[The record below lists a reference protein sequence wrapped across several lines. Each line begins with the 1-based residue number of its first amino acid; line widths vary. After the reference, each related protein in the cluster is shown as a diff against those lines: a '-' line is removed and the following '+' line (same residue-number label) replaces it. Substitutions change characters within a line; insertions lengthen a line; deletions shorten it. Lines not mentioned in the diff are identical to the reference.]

1 MVVGESKRIVSDN
14 QVYFVSPPFRQYS
27 RPSRGVQRLSGYFP
41 RGMGKASD
49 TTSGAISKRRA
60 RFLLCSIVLI
70 SLFAVQP
77 FTSVHGQPRQ
87 EMMRG
92 RGQTCPIVQQGLI
105 ILVEFPDVPHTID
118 KRYAQKRFFKELN
131 EYVQEMSCG
140 KVCIQGDVTDKWY
153 RMPHPVAEYRISSR
167 NLEVDK
173 SRLTKLIL
181 DALAEV
187 DKDVNLS
194 KYSFVAIFMGARLKD
209 YGMIGL
215 CGYPGMLGWS
225 TQDILKTK
233 SGQVVRGGVAIFS
246 YQAHLGTLFHDTAHI
261 LGGVKEGKRMVP
273 CLYDHDLQAKPG
285 SMRETFVD
293 AIINMGFWDPMSC
306 HYYKWEMP
314 PPGISSWTKMRL
326 GWLDP
331 SKVRVIKAGERGEVL
346 LGPLGDPKAE
356 TLATKI
362 PVTES
367 TYYLIENRQAIG
379 FDRNLPGNG
388 VLIMHADDSVAECRH
403 GKSPVKLVNA
413 NSSVPHLEGAAFD
426 IGKNTSY
433 VDLRHNVKIDLIDKL
448 GNSYKI
454 QIGPYQ

>member
-1 MVVGESKRIVSDN
+1 MDGSLEATRI
-14 QVYFVSPPFRQYS
+14 
-27 RPSRGVQRLSGYFP
+27 QRLMRHLRS
-41 RGMGKASD
+41 
-49 TTSGAISKRRA
+49 I
-60 RFLLCSIVLI
+60 LLVLI
-70 SLFAVQP
+70 FAVQP
-77 FTSVHGQPRQ
+77 LASVHAQPRPEKVGGKGQP
-87 EMMRG
+87 
-92 RGQTCPIVQQGLI
+92 CPIVQQGLI
-105 ILVEFPDVPHTID
+105 ILVEFSDVSHTLD

-131 EYVQEMSCG
+131 EYVQEMSYG

-285 SMRETFVD
+285 PMRETFVN
-293 AIINMGFWDPMSC
+293 AVINMGFWDPMSC